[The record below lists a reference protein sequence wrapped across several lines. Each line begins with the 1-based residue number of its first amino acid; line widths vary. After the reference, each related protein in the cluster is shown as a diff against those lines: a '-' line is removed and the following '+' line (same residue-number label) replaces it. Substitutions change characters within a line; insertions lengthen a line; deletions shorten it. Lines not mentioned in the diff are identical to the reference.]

1 MRYRPRTPLLHF
13 FVRWRRDCFFCQ
25 IPQQGRAGNVSGEPP
40 YCADHCGYTKKYDP
54 HDIPSYLLD
63 FFQGGKPS
71 DTLSGFISGTSSTMP
86 AGKVYRC
93 RYRRFAIIS
102 LSVRFTL
109 PKALYAMLSHMS
121 PCTVVYV
128 FAISTASLPY
138 PGHSRPSPG
147 ALGPQTHPRTAAVAG
162 RCPGWHCPLSGSKSA
177 LPQAPRPRRKQAGH

>member
-1 MRYRPRTPLLHF
+1 MLSAIIRLRQSVLWRKGLLPQVSAPISPAKQIIDPMRYRPRTPLLHF

-109 PKALYAMLSHMS
+109 PKALYAIESHIS
-121 PCTVVYV
+121 P
-128 FAISTASLPY
+128 
-138 PGHSRPSPG
+138 
-147 ALGPQTHPRTAAVAG
+147 
-162 RCPGWHCPLSGSKSA
+162 
-177 LPQAPRPRRKQAGH
+177 